1 MLHNRA
7 RETKTED
14 VAMCLKP
21 QMPRVMPVEMQY
33 LGATL
38 LAPDNPYRLVGE
50 QLYERYQEADFA
62 DLYPDEGQ
70 PALSPV
76 DLAFV
81 GVAVNIRQVA
91 RWMAGIRP
99 Q

>member
-1 MLHNRA
+1 
-7 RETKTED
+7 
-14 VAMCLKP
+14 MCLKP

-99 Q
+99 